1 MFGIRSTLKIGSGIF
16 GISAIFILLFP
27 KKFLELLNCDSS
39 NVQLSWSMQMIG
51 ITLVALSG
59 NMFVHSNN
67 SDVRKV
73 RAVGRI
79 MMISATG
86 LGILT
91 LAIPVKLKWFSIL
104 YSVIGFSFGLNY
116 LVCLLRKKN

>member
-16 GISAIFILLFP
+16 GMSAIFLLLFP
-27 KKFLELLNCDSS
+27 KKFLALLNCDF
-39 NVQLSWSMQMIG
+39 NNDQLSWSMQMIG

-59 NMFVHSNN
+59 NMFVNSNN
-67 SDVRKV
+67 SDVTKV
-73 RAVGRI
+73 RAVGRT

-86 LGILT
+86 LGMLT
-91 LAIPVKLKWFSIL
+91 LAIPVKFNWFSVL
-104 YSVIGFSFGLNY
+104 YSVIGFLFGLNY

>member
-16 GISAIFILLFP
+16 GMSAIFLLLFP
-27 KKFLELLNCDSS
+27 KKFLALLNCDF
-39 NVQLSWSMQMIG
+39 NNDQLSWSMQMIG

-59 NMFVHSNN
+59 NMFVNSNN
-67 SDVRKV
+67 SDVTKV
-73 RAVGRI
+73 RAVGRT

-86 LGILT
+86 LGMLT
-91 LAIPVKLKWFSIL
+91 LAIPVKLNWFSVL
-104 YSVIGFSFGLNY
+104 YSVIGFLFGLNY

>member
-16 GISAIFILLFP
+16 GISAIFLLLFP

-59 NMFVHSNN
+59 NMFVNSNN

-91 LAIPVKLKWFSIL
+91 LAIPVKLNWFSIL

>member
-16 GISAIFILLFP
+16 GISAIFLLLFP

-59 NMFVHSNN
+59 NMFVNSN
-67 SDVRKV
+67 KIG
-73 RAVGRI
+73 RAHV
-79 MMISATG
+79 
-86 LGILT
+86 
-91 LAIPVKLKWFSIL
+91 
-104 YSVIGFSFGLNY
+104 
-116 LVCLLRKKN
+116 

>member
-1 MFGIRSTLKIGSGIF
+1 
-16 GISAIFILLFP
+16 
-27 KKFLELLNCDSS
+27 
-39 NVQLSWSMQMIG
+39 MQMIG
-51 ITLVALSG
+51 ITLVALAG
-59 NMFVHSNN
+59 NMYVNSNN

-91 LAIPVKLKWFSIL
+91 LAIPVKLNGFSIL